1 MNAWKEGFLN
11 GLRPQ
16 EKLTVDQWADK
27 YRVLSS
33 RGSSEPGKFRSS
45 RTNYLVEPM
54 RELSTDSPTQRVVLM
69 FAAQLGKTETM
80 NNWVGYCIDYAPAPM
95 LLIQPSLS
103 MAQRLS
109 KQRLEPMLQDTPRLA
124 EKIPPARSRD
134 SGNSQYAKIFPGGF
148 LAIGG
153 SNSASSLRSMPAR
166 YIGLDEIDA
175 YVGDVQGEGEP
186 CALAEKRA
194 STFTRRKILLTSTPT
209 IKDASRIEDEY
220 LKSDQRKFFC
230 PCPLCGFYQVLMFKQ
245 LKFDSKKLDK
255 VEYEC
260 ESCKGRFDETAKTT
274 MLRKGE
280 WRATKPDN
288 AGITAGFWLNGLC
301 SPLGW
306 LKWVEICDEFLKA
319 KDDPSLLRT
328 FTNTRLAETFSY
340 EYQSKLNAEA
350 LMDTRSDYL
359 PGTIPE
365 PVVCLCLGVDV
376 QGGMGSATSRL
387 EVSLW
392 GYSPDPSGIAEN
404 MYLIDH
410 NIIYG
415 DPNQGEVWTGLDV
428 LLNAEYEH
436 PSGAKMKISGCAVD
450 SGGLATSS
458 VYDWCM
464 RRRNKGV
471 IAIKGSSRSGGPI
484 IGKGSRVDINYSGR
498 VRKKSGVV
506 YLLNTED
513 IKDRI
518 FSKIKGSGKIFFHCE
533 TTSEYFKELT
543 GEYRT
548 QKTNKKGY
556 PVSTYEKK
564 PNQAVEKLDC
574 CVYSYA
580 AYQLLNKTTP
590 KGKFFDIYTKKLL
603 NSSNSSDKKTLNS
616 KHTSS
621 KQANFVNQW

>member
-1 MNAWKEGFLN
+1 MNAWEEGFLN

-16 EKLTVDQWADK
+16 EVLTVDQWSDK

-33 RGSSEPGKFRSS
+33 RGSSEPGRYKSS
-45 RTNYLVEPM
+45 RCPYLIEPM
-54 RELSTDSPTQRVVLM
+54 KELSTDSSIQRVVLM
-69 FAAQLGKTETM
+69 FASQLGKTETM
-80 NNWVGYCIDYAPAPM
+80 NNWTGYCIDFAPGP
-95 LLIQPSLS
+95 LLLCQPTLQ
-103 MAQRLS
+103 MAARLS
-109 KQRLEPMLQDTPRLA
+109 KQRLEPMLQETPCLA

-134 SGNSQYAKIFPGGF
+134 SGNSQFAKVFPGGV
-148 LAIGG
+148 LILTGA
-153 SNSASSLRSMPAR
+153 NSAASLKSMPAR
-166 YIGLDEIDA
+166 YIGLDEIDS
-175 YVGDVQGEGEP
+175 YPGDLEGEGEP

-209 IKDASRIEDEY
+209 IKESSRIEEEY
-220 LKSDQRKFFC
+220 ENSDARKFYC
-230 PCPLCGFYQVLMFKQ
+230 PCPICGFHQVLIFDQ

-260 ESCKGRFDETAKTT
+260 ISCKGRFDETAKTT

-280 WRATKPDN
+280 WRATKPEN
-288 AGITAGFWLNGLC
+288 AGVTAGFWLNGLN
-301 SPLGW
+301 SPMGW
-306 LKWVEICDEFLKA
+306 FSWFEMCEEFLKA
-319 KDDPSLLRT
+319 KDDPSLMRT
-328 FTNTRLAETFSY
+328 WVNTRKAETFSF
-340 EYQSKLNAEA
+340 EYQEKLNAEA

-387 EVSLW
+387 EVSCW
-392 GYSPDPSGIAEN
+392 GYAPDPSGLAEN

-518 FSKIKGSGKIFFHCE
+518 YSKIKGSGKIFFHAQ
-533 TTSEYFKELT
+533 TTEEYFKELT

-574 CVYSYA
+574 CVYSYS
-580 AYQLLNKTTP
+580 AYQLLTKTAP
-590 KGKFFDIYTKKLL
+590 KGKFFDIYAKKLL
-603 NSSNSSDKKTLNS
+603 NSSNSSDKNRVLS
-616 KHTSS
+616 KQASS

>member
-1 MNAWKEGFLN
+1 MNAWEKGFLD

-16 EKLTVDQWADK
+16 EPLTVDAWSDK
-27 YRVLSS
+27 YRILSS
-33 RGSSEPGKFRSS
+33 RGAAEPGKY
-45 RTNYLVEPM
+45 RTDRAPFMREPM
-54 RELSTDSPTQRVVLM
+54 RELSTDSSIQRVVLM
-69 FAAQLGKTETM
+69 FAAQLGKSETM
-80 NNWVGYCIDYAPAPM
+80 LNWVAYCIDYAPAPM

-109 KQRLEPMLQDTPRLA
+109 KQRLEPMLQETPRLA
-124 EKIPPARSRD
+124 DKIPPARSRD

-153 SNSASSLRSMPAR
+153 SNSAASLRSMPAR
-166 YIGLDEIDA
+166 YIGLDEISA
-175 YVGDVQGEGEP
+175 YPGDVDGEGDP
-186 CALAEKRA
+186 VALAEKRA
-194 STFTRRKILLTSTPT
+194 STFTKRKIFLTSTPT
-209 IKDASRIEDEY
+209 IKGSCRIEAEY
-220 LKSDQRKFFC
+220 EESDQRKFYCGC
-230 PCPLCGFYQVLMFKQ
+230 PICGFYQVLMFEQ
-245 LKFDSKKLDK
+245 LRFDSKKLDK

-260 ESCKGRFDETAKTT
+260 ISCKERFDETAKTT

-280 WRATKPDN
+280 WRATKPEN
-288 AGITAGFWLNGLC
+288 AGITAGFWLNGLA
-301 SPLGW
+301 SPMGW
-306 LKWVEICDEFLKA
+306 LSWFEICDEFLKA
-319 KDDPSLLRT
+319 KQNPALMRT
-328 FTNTRLAETFSY
+328 WVNTRKAETFSY
-340 EYQSKLNAEA
+340 EYQEKLNAEA

-365 PVVCLCLGVDV
+365 PVVCLCMGVDV

-387 EVSLW
+387 EVSTW

-458 VYDWCM
+458 VYEWCM

-518 FSKIKGSGKIFFHCE
+518 FSKIKGSGKIFFHSE

-548 QKTNKKGY
+548 QKTNSKGY

-574 CVYSYA
+574 CVYSYS
-580 AYQLLNKTTP
+580 AYQLLTKTAP
-590 KGKFFDIYTKKLL
+590 KGKFFDIYAKKLL
-603 NSSNSSDKKTLNS
+603 NPTNSSDKKTLNS
-616 KHTSS
+616 KHASS

>member
-1 MNAWKEGFLN
+1 MNAWEEGFLN

-16 EKLTVDQWADK
+16 EVLTVDQWSDK

-45 RTNYLVEPM
+45 RTPYIVEVM

-69 FAAQLGKTETM
+69 FAAQLAKTETM
-80 NNWVGYCIDYAPAPM
+80 NNWIGYCIDYAPAPM
-95 LLIQPSLS
+95 LLIQPSLA

-209 IKDASRIEDEY
+209 ISEASRIEDEY

-280 WRATKPDN
+280 WRATKPEN
-288 AGITAGFWLNGLC
+288 KGKTAGFWLNGLN

-306 LKWVEICDEFLKA
+306 FGWHEMADEFLKS

-387 EVSLW
+387 EVSCW
-392 GYSPDPSGIAEN
+392 GYAPDPSGLAEN

-458 VYDWCM
+458 VYEWCM

-518 FSKIKGSGKIFFHCE
+518 FSKIKGSGKIFFHAQ
-533 TTSEYFKELT
+533 TTEEYFKELT

-574 CVYSYA
+574 CVYSYS
-580 AYQLLNKTTP
+580 AYQLLTKTAP
-590 KGKFFDIYTKKLL
+590 KGKFFDIYAKKLL
-603 NSSNSSDKKTLNS
+603 NSSNSSDKNRVLS

>member
-16 EKLTVDQWADK
+16 EKLTVDEWSDK
-27 YRVLSS
+27 YRKLSS
-33 RGSSEPGKFRSS
+33 RGASEPGAFRCS
-45 RTNYLVEPM
+45 RTPYIIEPLK
-54 RELSTDSPTQRVVLM
+54 ELSTDSPTQRVVLM
-69 FAAQLGKTETM
+69 FAAQTGKTEAM
-80 NNWVGYCIDYAPAPM
+80 NNWIGYCIDYAPGPM
-95 LLIQPSLS
+95 LIIQPSLA

-124 EKIPPARSRD
+124 DKIPPARSRD
-134 SGNSQYAKIFPGGF
+134 SGNSQYAKVFPGGF

-166 YIGLDEIDA
+166 YIGLDEISA
-175 YVGDVQGEGEP
+175 YVGDVDGEGDP
-186 CALAEKRA
+186 VALAEKRA
-194 STFTRRKILLTSTPT
+194 STFTKRKIFLTSTPT
-209 IKDASRIEDEY
+209 IKGACRIEAEY
-220 LKSDQRKFFC
+220 EESDQRKYFC
-230 PCPLCGFYQVLMFKQ
+230 PCPKCGFYQVLMFEQ
-245 LKFDSKKLDK
+245 LRFDSKKLDK

-260 ESCKGRFDETAKTT
+260 ISCKERFDETAKTT

-280 WRATKPDN
+280 WRATKPEN
-288 AGITAGFWLNGLC
+288 AGITAGFWLNGLA

-306 LKWVEICDEFLKA
+306 LSWYEICDEFLKA
-319 KDDPSLLRT
+319 KENPALMRT
-328 FTNTRLAETFSY
+328 WVNTRKAETFSY
-340 EYQSKLNAEA
+340 EFQAKLNAEA

-376 QGGMGSATSRL
+376 QGGMGSATSRI
-387 EVSLW
+387 EISTW
-392 GYSPDPSGIAEN
+392 GFAPDPSGLAEQ

-415 DPNQGEVWTGLDV
+415 DPNQGEVWSGLDV
-428 LLNAEYEH
+428 LLNAQYDH
-436 PSGAKMKISGCAVD
+436 PNGAKMRINGCAVD
-450 SGGLATSS
+450 SGGLATQS
-458 VYDWCM
+458 VYDYCM
-464 RRRNKGV
+464 KRRSKGV

-498 VRKKSGVV
+498 VRKKSGIV

-518 FSKIKGSGKIFFHCE
+518 FSKVKGTGKIFFHAQ
-533 TTSEYFKELT
+533 TTEEYFKELT

-548 QKTNKKGY
+548 QKTNSKGY

-574 CVYSYA
+574 CVY
-580 AYQLLNKTTP
+580 AYSAYSLLLKTAP
-590 KGKFFDIYTKKLL
+590 KGQFFDICSKNLL
-603 NSSNSSDKKTLNS
+603 KSVNSDKNTLKDAKIN
-616 KHTSS
+616 TSA
-621 KQANFVNQW
+621 KRNYVTNW

>member
-16 EKLTVDQWADK
+16 EVLTVDVWADK

-45 RTNYLVEPM
+45 RTPYIVEVM

-69 FAAQLGKTETM
+69 FAAQLAKTETM
-80 NNWVGYCIDYAPAPM
+80 NNWIGYCIDFAPAPM

-109 KQRLEPMLQDTPRLA
+109 KQRLEPMLQETPCLA

-230 PCPLCGFYQVLMFKQ
+230 PCPICGFYQVLMFKQ

-255 VEYEC
+255 VQYEC
-260 ESCKGRFDETAKTT
+260 ESCKERFDETAKTT

-280 WRATKPDN
+280 WRATKPEN
-288 AGITAGFWLNGLC
+288 KGKTAGFWLNGLN

-306 LKWVEICDEFLKA
+306 FSWYEMADEFLKA

-340 EYQSKLNAEA
+340 EYQAKLNAEA

-365 PVVCLCLGVDV
+365 PVVCICLGVDV

-387 EVSLW
+387 EVSTW
-392 GYSPDPSGIAEN
+392 GFAPDPSGIAEN

-415 DPNQGEVWTGLDV
+415 DPNQGEVWSGLDI

-436 PSGAKMKISGCAVD
+436 PKGGVLKISGCAVD
-450 SGGLATSS
+450 SGGMATQS
-458 VYDWCM
+458 VYDYCM
-464 RRRNKGV
+464 KRRSKGV

-498 VRKKSGVV
+498 VRKKSGIV

-513 IKDRI
+513 IKDRLY
-518 FSKIKGSGKIFFHCE
+518 SKIKGTGKIFFHCE

-548 QKTNKKGY
+548 QKTNSKGY

-574 CVYSYA
+574 CCYAYS
-580 AYQLLNKTTP
+580 AYSLLLKTTI
-590 KGKFFDIYTKKLL
+590 KGKFFETCANKLL
-603 NSSNSSDKKTLNS
+603 NSVNSSKKQRLKSNSKVTKKSYVT
-616 KHTSS
+616 H
-621 KQANFVNQW
+621 W